1 MANIDIKPGG
11 PGQAT
16 GADSTA
22 TIAAPDPA
30 IFKPGKYTFSLV
42 VSDGLSDSEVATT
55 VVEVRARPVAK
66 ITGKTPV
73 GLGQAI
79 TLSGKDS
86 TPGSA
91 DAPITTY
98 TWTVKGPE

>member
-11 PGQAT
+11 PGQQT
-16 GADSTA
+16 GADATA
-22 TIAAPDPA
+22 IIATPDPN

-42 VSDGLSDSEVATT
+42 VSDGLSDSEAATT
-55 VVEVRARPVAK
+55 VVEVRARPVAR

-73 GLGQAI
+73 SLGQEI
-79 TLSGKDS
+79 NLSGKDS
-86 TPGSA
+86 APGSA

-98 TWTVKGPE
+98 TWTVTGPA